1 MSDPTAYPAQR
12 THTPSQVWRQARP
25 EAGNPVPALD
35 GRHDQLAVEAPI
47 ALEYKGISHSALLAT
62 PDDLEDLA
70 YGFSYTEGIIRQAT
84 DILDVQLAEDER
96 GYLLQIDIANAC
108 LHQLKAR
115 RRQLAGRTGCG
126 LCGLE
131 SLDEVR
137 RVLPPVPPPTL
148 GPSAEAIFQALDQIR
163 DRQALHLLTG
173 ATHAAAWCSLE
184 GEVLVV
190 REDVGRH
197 NALDKLY
204 GHLLRQQIDVQQ
216 GMVLISSRASF
227 EMVQKTASM
236 GIPFLIAVSAP
247 TSFAL
252 HIAQELGVMLAAFAR
267 HSGFTLYSHP
277 HYMQQA
283 DSRHPTY
290 TV

>member
-1 MSDPTAYPAQR
+1 MSESTATSYSR
-12 THTPSQVWRQARP
+12 SHCSSLVWRQSRP
-25 EAGNPVPALD
+25 TPDQPAPALTEQQD
-35 GRHDQLAVEAPI
+35 NLAVESPV
-47 ALEYKGISHSALLAT
+47 ALEYNGISHSALLAS

-70 YGFSYTEGIIRQAT
+70 YGFSFTEGIIRQAD
-84 DILDVQLAEDER
+84 DILDIHVTEGKN
-96 GYLLQIDIANAC
+96 GYLLQIQIANAC
-108 LHQLKAR
+108 MHQLKAR

-137 RVLPPVPPPTL
+137 RDLAGVSPPQLAPT
-148 GPSAEAIFQALDQIR
+148 SYAIFHALDQIR
-163 DRQALHLLTG
+163 DQQALHLLTG

-184 GEVLVV
+184 GDVLVV

-204 GHLLRQQIDVQQ
+204 GHLLRQGTALQQ

-227 EMVQKTASM
+227 EMVQKTAAM

-252 HIAQELGVMLAAFAR
+252 QLAQELGVMLAAFAR

-277 HYMQQA
+277 QYLQR
-283 DSRHPTY
+283 DTTLSLSS